1 MIMSTPVPD
10 NDQTEREPPNWYVLP
25 IVAAII
31 IAIFVAYRFGCST
44 H

>member
-1 MIMSTPVPD
+1 MPNTVPD
-10 NDQTEREPPNWYVLP
+10 YEPQPEREPPNWYVLP

-31 IAIFVAYRFGCST
+31 IAIFVTYRFACSS